1 MLGKLLKYEMKGT
14 GRTLVP
20 FYGLMLLLAVITRI
34 FNGINI
40 HKFST
45 LGEIAMGIVAFAYG
59 LTMASV
65 MMLTA
70 FLVIQRFYRTVY
82 GDEGYLT
89 HTLPVKSRDII
100 ISKTVSAFLWIVLS
114 AVVAFASVM
123 IIGYQA
129 GMWKELMYA
138 LDYLKEEIMLSQIL
152 GSGANMLILGAF
164 ALIST
169 TLMIYMSISIGQ
181 LFKRKLIGSLGAF
194 IGVSFIV
201 NTITGI
207 IGNSGIIDSLINIDM
222 NNSAQAIAGF
232 NYLIWLMTGF
242 YIVKIAVYY
251 GVTNHLMTKKLNLE

>member
-100 ISKTVSAFLWIVLS
+100 ISKTASAFLWIVLS
-114 AVVAFASVM
+114 AVVAFTSVM

-138 LDYLKEEIMLSQIL
+138 LDYLREEIMLSQIL
-152 GSGANMLILGAF
+152 GSGANLILLGIF

-181 LFKRKLIGSLGAF
+181 LFRKKLIGSLGAF

-207 IGNSGIIDSLINIDM
+207 IGNSGIIDSWMNIDM
-222 NNSAQAIAGF
+222 QISAQAIARF
-232 NYLIWLMTGF
+232 NYFVWLMIGF

>member
-45 LGEIAMGIVAFAYG
+45 LGEIAMGIVAFAYW

-138 LDYLKEEIMLSQIL
+138 LDYVREEIMLSQIL
-152 GSGANMLILGAF
+152 GSGANLILLGAL

-181 LFKRKLIGSLGAF
+181 LFRKKLIGSLGAF

-207 IGNSGIIDSLINIDM
+207 IGNSGIIDSWMNIDM
-222 NNSAQAIAGF
+222 QISAQAIARF
-232 NYLIWLMTGF
+232 NYFVWLMIGF

>member
-100 ISKTVSAFLWIVLS
+100 ISKTASAFLWIVLS

-129 GMWKELMYA
+129 GMWNDLIYTINYWR
-138 LDYLKEEIMLSQIL
+138 DEIMLSRIL
-152 GSGANMLILGAF
+152 GSGANMLLLGAF

-181 LFKRKLIGSLGAF
+181 IFKRKLIGSLGAF

-207 IGNSGIIDSLINIDM
+207 IGNSGIIDSWMNIDM
-222 NNSAQAIAGF
+222 QISAQAIARF
-232 NYLIWLMTGF
+232 NYFVWLMIGF

>member
-100 ISKTVSAFLWIVLS
+100 ISKTASAFLWIVLS
-114 AVVAFASVM
+114 AVVAFTSVM

-129 GMWKELMYA
+129 GMWNELMYA

-152 GSGANMLILGAF
+152 GSGANLILLGIF

-181 LFKRKLIGSLGAF
+181 IFKRKLIGSLGAF

-207 IGNSGIIDSLINIDM
+207 IGNSGIIDSWMNIDM
-222 NNSAQAIAGF
+222 QISAQAIARF
-232 NYLIWLMTGF
+232 NYFVWLMIGF

>member
-100 ISKTVSAFLWIVLS
+100 ISKTASAFLWIVLS
-114 AVVAFASVM
+114 AVVAFTSVM

-138 LDYLKEEIMLSQIL
+138 LDYLREEIMLSQIL
-152 GSGANMLILGAF
+152 GSGANLILLGIF

-181 LFKRKLIGSLGAF
+181 IFKRKLIGSLGAF

-207 IGNSGIIDSLINIDM
+207 IGNSGIIDSWMNIDM
-222 NNSAQAIAGF
+222 QISAQAIARF
-232 NYLIWLMTGF
+232 NYFVWLMIGF

>member
-129 GMWKELMYA
+129 GMWNDLIYTINYWR
-138 LDYLKEEIMLSQIL
+138 DEIMLSRIL
-152 GSGANMLILGAF
+152 GSGANMLLLGAF

-181 LFKRKLIGSLGAF
+181 IFKRKLIGSLGAF

-207 IGNSGIIDSLINIDM
+207 IGNSGIIDSWMNIDM
-222 NNSAQAIAGF
+222 QNSAQAIARF
-232 NYLIWLMTGF
+232 NYFVWLMIGF

>member
-129 GMWKELMYA
+129 GMWNDLIYTINYWR
-138 LDYLKEEIMLSQIL
+138 DEIMLSRIL
-152 GSGANMLILGAF
+152 GSGANMLLLGAF

-181 LFKRKLIGSLGAF
+181 IFKRKLIGSLGAF

-201 NTITGI
+201 NTVTGI
-207 IGNSGIIDSLINIDM
+207 IGNSGIIDSFMNIDM
-222 NNSAQAIAGF
+222 QISAQAIARF
-232 NYLIWLMTGF
+232 NYFVWLMIGF

>member
-129 GMWKELMYA
+129 GMWNDLIYTINYWR
-138 LDYLKEEIMLSQIL
+138 DEIMLSRIL
-152 GSGANMLILGAF
+152 GSGANMLLLGAF

-169 TLMIYMSISIGQ
+169 T
-181 LFKRKLIGSLGAF
+181 LIGSLGAF

-201 NTITGI
+201 NTVTGI
-207 IGNSGIIDSLINIDM
+207 IGNSGIIDSFMNIDM
-222 NNSAQAIAGF
+222 QNSAQAIAGF
-232 NYLIWLMTGF
+232 NYFVWLMIGF

>member
-129 GMWKELMYA
+129 GMWNELMYA
-138 LDYLKEEIMLSQIL
+138 LDYLKEEIMLSRIL
-152 GSGANMLILGAF
+152 GSGANMLLLGAF

-181 LFKRKLIGSLGAF
+181 IFKRKLIGSLGAF

-207 IGNSGIIDSLINIDM
+207 IGNSGIIDSWMNIDM
-222 NNSAQAIAGF
+222 QISAQAIARF
-232 NYLIWLMTGF
+232 NYFVWLMIGF

>member
-129 GMWKELMYA
+129 GMWNDLIYTINYWR
-138 LDYLKEEIMLSQIL
+138 DEIMLSRIL
-152 GSGANMLILGAF
+152 GSGANMLLLGAF

-181 LFKRKLIGSLGAF
+181 IFKRKLIGSLGAF

-207 IGNSGIIDSLINIDM
+207 IGNSGIIDSWMNIDM
-222 NNSAQAIAGF
+222 QISAQAIARF
-232 NYLIWLMTGF
+232 NYFVWLMIGF

>member
-100 ISKTVSAFLWIVLS
+100 ISKTASAFLWIVLS
-114 AVVAFASVM
+114 AVVAFTSVM

-129 GMWKELMYA
+129 GMWNDLIYTINYWR
-138 LDYLKEEIMLSQIL
+138 DEIMLSRIL
-152 GSGANMLILGAF
+152 GSGANMLLLGAF

-181 LFKRKLIGSLGAF
+181 IFKRKLIGSLGAF

-207 IGNSGIIDSLINIDM
+207 IGNSGIIDSWMNIDM
-222 NNSAQAIAGF
+222 QISAQAIARF
-232 NYLIWLMTGF
+232 NYFVWLMIGF

>member
-45 LGEIAMGIVAFAYG
+45 VGEIAMGIVAFAYG

-129 GMWKELMYA
+129 GMWNDLIYTINYWR
-138 LDYLKEEIMLSQIL
+138 DEIMLSRIL
-152 GSGANMLILGAF
+152 GSGANMLLLGAF

-181 LFKRKLIGSLGAF
+181 IFKRKLIGSLGAF

-201 NTITGI
+201 NTVTGI
-207 IGNSGIIDSLINIDM
+207 IGNSGIIDSWMNIDM
-222 NNSAQAIAGF
+222 QISAQAIARF
-232 NYLIWLMTGF
+232 NYFVWLMIGF

>member
-100 ISKTVSAFLWIVLS
+100 ISKTASAFLWIVLS

-129 GMWKELMYA
+129 GMWNDLIYTINYWR
-138 LDYLKEEIMLSQIL
+138 DEIMLSRIL
-152 GSGANMLILGAF
+152 GSGANMLLLGAF

-181 LFKRKLIGSLGAF
+181 IFKRKLIGSLGAF

-207 IGNSGIIDSLINIDM
+207 IGNNGIIDSWMNIDM
-222 NNSAQAIAGF
+222 QISAQAIARF
-232 NYLIWLMTGF
+232 NYFVWLMIGF

>member
-100 ISKTVSAFLWIVLS
+100 ISKTASAFLWIVLS
-114 AVVAFASVM
+114 AVVAFTSVM

-138 LDYLKEEIMLSQIL
+138 LDYLREEIMLSQIL
-152 GSGANMLILGAF
+152 GSGANLILLGIF

-181 LFKRKLIGSLGAF
+181 LFRKKLIGSLGAF

-201 NTITGI
+201 NTVTGI
-207 IGNSGIIDSLINIDM
+207 IRNSGIIDSFMNIDM
-222 NNSAQAIAGF
+222 QNSAQAIAGF
-232 NYLIWLMTGF
+232 NYFVWLMIGF

>member
-1 MLGKLLKYEMKGT
+1 MKGT

-129 GMWKELMYA
+129 GMWN
-138 LDYLKEEIMLSQIL
+138 D
-152 GSGANMLILGAF
+152 LI
-164 ALIST
+164 
-169 TLMIYMSISIGQ
+169 Y
-181 LFKRKLIGSLGAF
+181 
-194 IGVSFIV
+194 
-201 NTITGI
+201 TI
-207 IGNSGIIDSLINIDM
+207 
-222 NNSAQAIAGF
+222 
-232 NYLIWLMTGF
+232 NYW
-242 YIVKIAVYY
+242 KI
-251 GVTNHLMTKKLNLE
+251 

>member
-114 AVVAFASVM
+114 AVVAFTSVM

-138 LDYLKEEIMLSQIL
+138 LDYLREEIMLSQIL
-152 GSGANMLILGAF
+152 GSGANLILLGIF

-181 LFKRKLIGSLGAF
+181 LFRRKLIGSLGAF

-201 NTITGI
+201 NTVTGI
-207 IGNSGIIDSLINIDM
+207 IGNSGIIDSFMNIDM
-222 NNSAQAIAGF
+222 QNSAQAIAGF
-232 NYLIWLMTGF
+232 NYLVWLMIGF

>member
-129 GMWKELMYA
+129 GMWNDLIYTINYWR
-138 LDYLKEEIMLSQIL
+138 DEIMLSRIL
-152 GSGANMLILGAF
+152 GSGANMLLLGAF

-181 LFKRKLIGSLGAF
+181 IFKRKLIGSLGAF

-207 IGNSGIIDSLINIDM
+207 IGNSGIIDSWMNIDM
-222 NNSAQAIAGF
+222 QISAQAIINLKWWGSTC
-232 NYLIWLMTGF
+232 WPPMTRQCC
-242 YIVKIAVYY
+242 IAVPRQ
-251 GVTNHLMTKKLNLE
+251 VW

>member
-129 GMWKELMYA
+129 GMWNDLIYTINYWR
-138 LDYLKEEIMLSQIL
+138 DEIMLSRIL
-152 GSGANMLILGAF
+152 GSGANMLLLGAF

-181 LFKRKLIGSLGAF
+181 IFKRKLIGSLGAF

-201 NTITGI
+201 NTVTGI
-207 IGNSGIIDSLINIDM
+207 IGNSGIIDSWMNIDM
-222 NNSAQAIAGF
+222 QISAQAIARF
-232 NYLIWLMTGF
+232 NYFVWLMIGF